1 MKDGVTLT
9 IMNFDYKVV
18 LKHDSISQTE
28 KDQIKYKVLSI
39 KQT

>member
-9 IMNFDYKVV
+9 MMNFDYKVV
-18 LKHDSISQTE
+18 LKYDGIDQTA
-28 KDQIKYKVLSI
+28 KDQIKYKMLSI